1 MANILKRN
9 KQFAKKITN
18 KIEQMDKEI
27 QKYGDTEQ
35 NIIEVSNDKKKLLQK
50 LNQIEKIL
58 GQESKLKEEYQKANE
73 EASAKQKIISLKSFK
88 KQLYNE
94 KQELLEQI
102 DKNSY
107 LLNPINYM
115 NEKNK
120 LVGQRE
126 QLQLILHSQEQ
137 GDELLIEFIEN
148 FLKCFETLI
157 KNTNDEDEILML
169 IYRFRYFMLLPFDLK
184 KSIKD
189 IEQLQKRILEIEK
202 KLVQKAIQKKV
213 ITDVPFEIMRH
224 LFESRII
231 ILEDL
236 YYKITRNS
244 EKYYVQIFDE
254 SVSGE
259 KFEITQV
266 EKTKINKKIKI
277 FI

>member
-1 MANILKRN
+1 
-9 KQFAKKITN
+9 
-18 KIEQMDKEI
+18 
-27 QKYGDTEQ
+27 
-35 NIIEVSNDKKKLLQK
+35 
-50 LNQIEKIL
+50 
-58 GQESKLKEEYQKANE
+58 
-73 EASAKQKIISLKSFK
+73 
-88 KQLYNE
+88 
-94 KQELLEQI
+94 
-102 DKNSY
+102 
-107 LLNPINYM
+107 
-115 NEKNK
+115 
-120 LVGQRE
+120 
-126 QLQLILHSQEQ
+126 
-137 GDELLIEFIEN
+137 
-148 FLKCFETLI
+148 
-157 KNTNDEDEILML
+157 
-169 IYRFRYFMLLPFDLK
+169 MLLPFDLK